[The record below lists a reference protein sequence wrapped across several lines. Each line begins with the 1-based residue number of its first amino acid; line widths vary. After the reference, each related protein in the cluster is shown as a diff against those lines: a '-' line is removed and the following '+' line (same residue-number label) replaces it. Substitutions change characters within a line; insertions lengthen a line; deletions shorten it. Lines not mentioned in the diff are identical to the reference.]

1 MMGKSDKSK
10 KMNQS
15 LDVGPVPK
23 GNADNGV
30 KSNGPM
36 AEALKKNSKKTS
48 YGN

>member
-1 MMGKSDKSK
+1 MGKSDKSK

-23 GNADNGV
+23 GNSTNGV

-36 AEALKKNSKKTS
+36 CEALKRNSQKTS
-48 YGN
+48 HGN